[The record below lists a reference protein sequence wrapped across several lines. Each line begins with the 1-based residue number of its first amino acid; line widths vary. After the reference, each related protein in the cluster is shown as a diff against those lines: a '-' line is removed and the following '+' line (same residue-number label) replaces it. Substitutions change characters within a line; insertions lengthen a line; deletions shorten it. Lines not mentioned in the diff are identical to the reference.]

1 MDGDLHGC
9 FVRLGVMSRP
19 GLGQS
24 DAVLVCKRILSLRVR
39 TRGFGLPRGWDE
51 TST

>member
-24 DAVLVCKRILSLRVR
+24 DAVLVCKRSSCGPE
-39 TRGFGLPRGWDE
+39 GFGLP
-51 TST
+51 SAQA